1 MDETLVIRRQNQS
14 MDAVLATGR
23 YPAPTRKEGR
33 KKERGR
39 ECSDVVVVVVVA
51 VPSSS
56 SSPELRGLG
65 AILVAFLEKLFFVRR
80 CFAFVVSVSLEA
92 VFAAVESFFFFLCKF
107 TLSMPVSLFALY
119 LFLPA
124 SILCMSCRKFLFP
137 GGPVSVSSLLLGFL
151 FCLSLKRL
159 FVRKKEISFVIF

>member
-1 MDETLVIRRQNQS
+1 

-65 AILVAFLEKLFFVRR
+65 AILVAFLEKLLFVLR
-80 CFAFVVSVSLEA
+80 CFGFLVSVPLEA
-92 VFAAVESFFFFLCKF
+92 VFAAVESFFFFYVSSHYQCMSPCLRFICCF
-107 TLSMPVSLFALY
+107 QHRFFVCLVESFFFPVVLY
-119 LFLPA
+119 LFLRFSSA
-124 SILCMSCRKFLFP
+124 SY
-137 GGPVSVSSLLLGFL
+137 SVYH
-151 FCLSLKRL
+151 
-159 FVRKKEISFVIF
+159 

>member
-1 MDETLVIRRQNQS
+1 MQYWQRAGTQRQQ
-14 MDAVLATGR
+14 GR
-23 YPAPTRKEGR
+23 KKER

-80 CFAFVVSVSLEA
+80 CFGFLVSVSLEP
-92 VFAAVESFFFFLCKF
+92 FFLRSRASFFLCKF
-107 TLSMPVSLFALY
+107 TLSMPVSLYALLSGSSFIDFCVCLVESFFFPVVLY
-119 LFLPA
+119 LFLRFSSA
-124 SILCMSCRKFLFP
+124 SYSVYHWSGYLCVRRKFL
-137 GGPVSVSSLLLGFL
+137 L
-151 FCLSLKRL
+151 
-159 FVRKKEISFVIF
+159 IFFRCF

>member
-14 MDAVLATGR
+14 MNAVLATGR
-23 YPAPTRKEGR
+23 YPAPTRKEEG

-39 ECSDVVVVVVVA
+39 ECSDVVVVVVVVA

-137 GGPVSVSSLLLGFL
+137 GCPVSVLRFSLA
-151 FCLSLKRL
+151 SYS
-159 FVRKKEISFVIF
+159 VYH

>member
-1 MDETLVIRRQNQS
+1 MN
-14 MDAVLATGR
+14 AVLATGR

-39 ECSDVVVVVVVA
+39 ECSDLVVVVVA

-65 AILVAFLEKLFFVRR
+65 AILVACLEKLLFVRR
-80 CFAFVVSVSLEA
+80 CFGFLVSVSLEA
-92 VFAAVESFFFFLCKF
+92 VFAAVESFFFFYVSSHYQC
-107 TLSMPVSLFALY
+107 LSPCLRFIC
-119 LFLPA
+119 FFQHRF
-124 SILCMSCRKFLFP
+124 LCMSCRKFLFL

-159 FVRKKEISFVIF
+159 FVRKKEISFVFF

>member
-1 MDETLVIRRQNQS
+1 MQYWQRAGTQRQQ
-14 MDAVLATGR
+14 GR
-23 YPAPTRKEGR
+23 KKER

-80 CFAFVVSVSLEA
+80 CFGFLVSVSLEA
-92 VFAAVESFFFFLCKF
+92 VFSAVESFFF
-107 TLSMPVSLFALY
+107 SM
-119 LFLPA
+119 
-124 SILCMSCRKFLFP
+124 
-137 GGPVSVSSLLLGFL
+137 
-151 FCLSLKRL
+151 
-159 FVRKKEISFVIF
+159 